1 MSSLKEQVQEQEA
14 ILSAIGEGSADA
26 ITQVDKS
33 LTIITWS
40 PGAERML
47 GYTREEMI
55 GQSVGSIFTPDI
67 YDFEMERIQKQ
78 LDGSIGAL
86 NVETVR
92 LRKDGIPVHVQMTRI
107 PLKNK
112 LGETTSLLAVL
123 KDISKEKLLRKK
135 VDLLER
141 NQAMSKVAAKVAHEI
156 RTPLGVLFL
165 KSDLLVERLNMVFDE
180 WGKGSVEPHQKA
192 LEKYITDIQRQVSR
206 LEEIANNYLHLSKS
220 RTMERLDVDV
230 HVLVNDMLAEWK
242 EQYKDEDIEWE
253 LEIVKNPSKVFL
265 DPQQIQRVCFN
276 LARNSVEAVRS
287 LEDRRKVIGI
297 RIDHDNRYLFITLW
311 DCGPGIPK
319 EIRETI
325 FDPFTTTKSIGT
337 GLGLYLVE
345 EIVKNHGGEI
355 SLESEENQGTSVRIS
370 IPIEPEKTL

>member
-1 MSSLKEQVQEQEA
+1 MGSLKEQVQEQEA

-47 GYTREEMI
+47 GYTRDEMV
-55 GQSVGSIFTPDI
+55 GQPVGSIFTPEI
-67 YDFEMERIQKQ
+67 HEFEMDRIHKQ
-78 LDGSIGAL
+78 FDGTIGAL

-92 LRKDGIPVHVQMTRI
+92 LRKDGTPVHVQMTRI
-107 PLKNK
+107 PLKNRA
-112 LGETTSLLAVL
+112 GETTALLAVL
-123 KDISKEKLLRKK
+123 KDITEEKLLRKK
-135 VDLLER
+135 VDQLER
-141 NQAMSKVAAKVAHEI
+141 NHAMSKVAAKVAHEI

-165 KSDLLVERLNMVFDE
+165 KSDLLVERLDMVFED
-180 WGKGSVEPHQKA
+180 WGKDNIESHKKV

-220 RTMERLDVDV
+220 RTMERMDVDV
-230 HVLVNDMLAEWK
+230 EALLNEMLSEWK

-253 LEIVKNPSKVFL
+253 LEIRTNPRKVFL

-287 LEDRRKVIGI
+287 LEDRRKVIGMLL
-297 RIDHDNRYLFITLW
+297 DADEKHVHITLW
-311 DCGPGIPK
+311 DKGPGIPK
-319 EIRETI
+319 ELRETI

-345 EIVKNHGGEI
+345 EIVKNHGGDI
-355 SLESEENQGTSVRIS
+355 SLDSEEGDGTSVRIS
-370 IPIEPEKTL
+370 IPIEPEKQT

>member
-1 MSSLKEQVQEQEA
+1 MGSLKEQVQEQEA

-33 LTIITWS
+33 LTLTIWS

-47 GYTREEMI
+47 GYTRDEMV
-55 GQSVGSIFTPDI
+55 GQPVGTLFTPDI

-78 LDGSIGAL
+78 FDGTIGAL

-92 LRKDGIPVHVQMTRI
+92 VRKDGTPVHVQMTRL
-107 PLKNK
+107 PLKNRN
-112 LGETTSLLAVL
+112 GETTALLAVL
-123 KDISKEKLLRKK
+123 KDITEEKLLRKK
-135 VDLLER
+135 VDHLER

-165 KSDLLVERLNMVFDE
+165 KSDLLVERLDMVFDD
-180 WGKGSVEPHQKA
+180 WGRDNVESHKKV

-220 RTMERLDVDV
+220 RTMERMDVDV
-230 HVLVNDMLAEWK
+230 EAMLSEMITECK

-253 LEIVKNPSKVFL
+253 LEVREKQRTVFL
-265 DPQQIQRVCFN
+265 DPQQILRVCFN

-287 LEDRRKVIGI
+287 LEDRRKIIGVILDGDEKYI
-297 RIDHDNRYLFITLW
+297 HITIW
-311 DCGPGIPK
+311 DKGPGIPND
-319 EIRETI
+319 IQETI

-355 SLESEENQGTSVRIS
+355 SLDSEEGNGTSVRIS
-370 IPIEPEKTL
+370 IPYEPEKQT